1 MYKRNIRSWL
11 VLTSLMFVCVAVIDK
26 TTDAQDTDDIRP
38 GETWVD
44 LCLGEPVPF
53 EAVVADLVTSRVV
66 FLGERHRIERHHR
79 LQREIVEAIAEQ
91 DVPLVVG
98 IEQMEANYQPVLDR
112 YAEGKIDFETLM
124 KETDRETYWSSFEQ
138 YRQLLEA
145 ARDADAKLLAL
156 NAPPGVIRAVARSG
170 GVDKLSPELR
180 KQLPAEIPTE
190 DPLYEQLLM
199 MIMPVHA
206 AASPERLRPMIE
218 AQMSRDEMM
227 ASRLADYLKSEEGR
241 DRTAVVV
248 CGSGHVNYGLGTAGR
263 LARRMPDASQRIILF
278 SESGDLKLTEAERAA
293 SRPISITHEKLRKL
307 RVPIADYL
315 HITPRA
321 DEKSEE

>member
-1 MYKRNIRSWL
+1 MP
-11 VLTSLMFVCVAVIDK
+11 FDAVI
-26 TTDAQDTDDIRP
+26 
-38 GETWVD
+38 
-44 LCLGEPVPF
+44 
-53 EAVVADLVTSRVV
+53 ADLATSKVI

-79 LQREIVEAIAEQ
+79 LQREIVEALAEQ
-91 DVPLVVG
+91 DLPLVVG
-98 IEQMEANYQPVLDR
+98 LEQMETNQQPVLDR
-112 YAEGKIDFETLM
+112 YAAGEIDFDTLV
-124 KETDRETYWSSFEQ
+124 KESEREKYWSSFEQ
-138 YRQLLEA
+138 YRELLEA
-145 ARDADAKLLAL
+145 ARKAGAKLLAL

-170 GVDKLSPELR
+170 GIEKVAPEIR
-180 KQLPAEIPTE
+180 KQLPVEIPTE

-227 ASRLADYLKSEEGR
+227 ASQLADYLKSDEGR
-241 DRTAVVV
+241 DRTAIVI

-263 LARRMPDASQRIILF
+263 LERRLPDASQRIILF
-278 SESGDLKLTEAERAA
+278 SESGDLKLTEAERAM

-321 DEKSEE
+321 EEKGEE